1 MFDKI
6 FTIAAKTVKL
16 TVYAVCT
23 ILLLWILISWIDIIC
38 HNQSD
43 GMYSQ
48 WNIINIFF
56 DFIGG
61 VD

>member
-43 GMYSQ
+43 GMYLK

-56 DFIGG
+56 
-61 VD
+61 